1 MLVAVAAP
9 VAAVSL
15 LFVLVAGGAGATPPP
30 PPPAPGCG
38 PGGTATTVGD
48 VTLDAEQMGNAQ
60 VIVTVTASR
69 GLPPQ
74 AAVIAIAASYTE
86 AKLRNDLVQ
95 RDHDSIGLFQIRA
108 GLYGQQVAEDPV
120 ASTHWFLDQLVQLPN
135 WRTVPLT
142 DAAADVERPAA
153 QYRGRYAA
161 AQPLATSI
169 VGQLWPA
176 ARASVAGSDTGSISN
191 GSTSN
196 AAGPEGVS
204 EADPHAGELFP
215 EPPAV
220 CPGGQGG
227 GAPTDAV
234 ACTVG
239 GEGQVVLG
247 PGSVPI
253 RICTAGPWTVDTTI
267 APQIAALHA
276 AASAAGVN
284 LGGGGYRSN
293 AEQIATRRA
302 NCGPTDYDIYDKPAS
317 QCSPPTARPGMSRH
331 EWAQALDIT
340 SNGVLIRS
348 RNNPAFQ
355 WLNANAGN
363 YGLSNLPSE
372 PWHWSTNGR

>member
-1 MLVAVAAP
+1 VFAAVAAP

-15 LFVLVAGGAGATPPP
+15 LFLLAAGGAGAAQPLPL
-30 PPPAPGCG
+30 GCG
-38 PGGTATTVGD
+38 AGGTATTVAD

-69 GLPPQ
+69 SLPPY
-74 AAVIAIAASYTE
+74 AAVIAVAASYTE

-95 RDHDSIGLFQIRA
+95 HDHDSIGLFQIRV
-108 GLYGQQVAEDPV
+108 GLHGQHVAEDPV

-135 WRTVPLT
+135 WQTMPLT
-142 DAAADVERPAA
+142 QAAADVERPAA

-161 AQPLATSI
+161 AQSLATSI

-176 ARASVAGSDTGSISN
+176 ASAAVAGSDS
-191 GSTSN
+191 GSTSSV
-196 AAGPEGVS
+196 AEPHGS
-204 EADPHAGELFP
+204 SSTDPHQGELFP

-220 CPGGQGG
+220 CPAGQGG
-227 GAPTDAV
+227 GEATDAV
-234 ACTVG
+234 ACSVG

-253 RICTAGPWTVDTTI
+253 RICTVGAWTVDTTI
-267 APQIAALHA
+267 APQVAALHA
-276 AASAAGVN
+276 AATAAGLD
-284 LGGGGYRSN
+284 LGGGSYRSN
-293 AEQIATRRA
+293 AEQIQTRRA
-302 NCGPTDYDIYDKPAS
+302 NCGSTDYDIYDKPAG
-317 QCSPPTARPGMSRH
+317 QCSPPTARPGQSMH
-331 EWAQALDIT
+331 EWGRALDIT

-348 RNNPAFQ
+348 RSNPAWQ
-355 WLNANAGN
+355 WLNANAAR